1 MILYLISSHPS
12 TYYLSTNYAISMISM
27 DFVVTTEAVT
37 LSKVKAFATDVSQMA
52 FSLDFPLFMPIIQ

>member
-1 MILYLISSHPS
+1 
-12 TYYLSTNYAISMISM
+12 MISM

-37 LSKVKAFATDVSQMA
+37 LSKVKAFATDVYQMA